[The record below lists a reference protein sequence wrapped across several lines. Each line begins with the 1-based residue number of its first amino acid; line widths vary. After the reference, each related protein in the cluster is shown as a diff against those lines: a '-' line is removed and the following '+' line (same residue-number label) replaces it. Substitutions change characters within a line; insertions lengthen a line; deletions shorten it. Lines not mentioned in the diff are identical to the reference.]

1 MPGMDYFETF
11 SKHLNDSCNIEKN
24 LKKLEDVQFVH
35 MHKHVKCKYDIGR
48 HNIID
53 ATPPHHFELSRFNVF
68 DLAPD
73 FLRWLRITVT
83 VDLHSF

>member
-1 MPGMDYFETF
+1 M
-11 SKHLNDSCNIEKN
+11 KHFQNIQMILGSCNIEKN
-24 LKKLEDVQFVH
+24 LKKNRDDVQFVH
-35 MHKHVKCKYDIGR
+35 MHKRVKCKYDIPR

-73 FLRWLRITVT
+73 FLRWLMITVT